1 MKALLSNIIEIQE
14 PTKEILDYCKKEL
27 TFSNPDYIKKQR
39 LGFWLGKTPKTISL
53 YDYYENNIYLPIG
66 CFNDIWEIY
75 PYKEDYTD
83 YTTTKK
89 ANIKSNIILRDYQEP
104 CIKAL
109 KKYVNGIFI
118 LFAGAGKTQIALQ
131 CASELKQKTLF
142 LVHTKDLLNQAKERC
157 EDNLICKTS
166 TITDGECDIT
176 GDIVFAT
183 VQTLVNIIDK
193 GQIKQNEFGMIV
205 VDECFPK
212 GTKVNTPSGYINIED
227 LKIGDNVYSY
237 NHKTQKIEIKEVDYL
252 FSKESKDLL
261 EISMSNNK
269 KIICT
274 KNHPIYTNK
283 GYIDA
288 RELKKGDVVYEM
300 CVLWKR
306 RNRKVLFKRKMVD
319 DDAKIKENG
328 KNILFAY
335 LWNKLGSPKFN
346 EIHTIGKRSQEK
358 EGTQSYVEIGSSRKS
373 INKIK
378 RNRTQTIK
386 TWWKRYRDDKTSK
399 NTIRGIEKTQR
410 IYDPRTANKNT
421 SKSWKWLPHLL
432 QSGSWF
438 RRIKDWYRSG
448 WLLTQFDRTSEA
460 RYKKRYV
467 LRKLR
472 VEDIK
477 VQERRNFKRSKQCSP
492 RDYVYNIGVA
502 DNHNY
507 FVNDI
512 LVHNCH
518 HLSTSAESVKMF
530 EKCVNYFNARYKL
543 GISAT
548 LHRSDGLQN
557 TTTKILGDVIYELKK
572 SDDKTKFIGYY
583 ENKPIIEVPASRFQV
598 PAQINIVKTAYNVV
612 NRDVFDTS
620 GRIIF
625 STLIS
630 DLANDYDRN
639 KLILDLLYR
648 LQGYTIVI
656 SERTSQLEYLHKNVS
671 NSIYINGKTPKKQ
684 REKQIEEFRN
694 GEYAC
699 LFATYSLVAEG
710 LDIPILEN
718 LVMASPVK
726 DDRLVIQAIGRCQ
739 RPCENKKIANVYDL
753 VDDVSILDKFTR
765 KRKSVYKK
773 EGWDINGI

>member
-1 MKALLSNIIEIQE
+1 MKVLLSNIIEIQE

-66 CFNDIWEIY
+66 CFNDIWEIH
-75 PYKEDYTD
+75 PIKDDYTD

-157 EDNLICKTS
+157 EDNLVCTTS
-166 TITDGECDIT
+166 TITEGKCDIS

-183 VQTLVNIIDK
+183 VQTLVNFVDK
-193 GQIKQNEFGMIV
+193 REISQNEFGLIV
-205 VDECFPK
+205 VDE
-212 GTKVNTPSGYINIED
+212 
-227 LKIGDNVYSY
+227 
-237 NHKTQKIEIKEVDYL
+237 
-252 FSKESKDLL
+252 
-261 EISMSNNK
+261 
-269 KIICT
+269 
-274 KNHPIYTNK
+274 
-283 GYIDA
+283 
-288 RELKKGDVVYEM
+288 
-300 CVLWKR
+300 
-306 RNRKVLFKRKMVD
+306 
-319 DDAKIKENG
+319 
-328 KNILFAY
+328 
-335 LWNKLGSPKFN
+335 
-346 EIHTIGKRSQEK
+346 
-358 EGTQSYVEIGSSRKS
+358 
-373 INKIK
+373 
-378 RNRTQTIK
+378 
-386 TWWKRYRDDKTSK
+386 
-399 NTIRGIEKTQR
+399 
-410 IYDPRTANKNT
+410 
-421 SKSWKWLPHLL
+421 
-432 QSGSWF
+432 
-438 RRIKDWYRSG
+438 
-448 WLLTQFDRTSEA
+448 
-460 RYKKRYV
+460 
-467 LRKLR
+467 
-472 VEDIK
+472 
-477 VQERRNFKRSKQCSP
+477 
-492 RDYVYNIGVA
+492 
-502 DNHNY
+502 
-507 FVNDI
+507 
-512 LVHNCH
+512 CH

-572 SDDKTKFIGYY
+572 SNDKTKFIGYY
-583 ENKPIIEVPASRFQV
+583 ENKPIIEALASRFQV
-598 PAQINIVKTAYNVV
+598 PAQINIVKTAYNVA

-694 GEYAC
+694 GEHPC

-739 RPCENKKIANVYDL
+739 RPSENKKIANVYDL